1 MGGGE
6 AAVER
11 EDDGSL
17 LFVYAVKCD
26 KVDALSRV

>member
-6 AAVER
+6 AVVER

-26 KVDALSRV
+26 RGDNLPRV